1 MGTIGTIIFLIFAGI
16 LAGVVSAVASM
27 ASLVSYPAL
36 LIAGAP
42 PVMANIT
49 NTAALIFTGFGSAL
63 SSLEDMKGHWREA
76 AKYALFILS
85 GALLGSILLLRFPGT
100 VFEKLV
106 PFFVIFSG

>member
-49 NTAALIFTGFGSAL
+49 NTAALIFTGFGYL
-63 SSLEDMKGHWREA
+63 
-76 AKYALFILS
+76 
-85 GALLGSILLLRFPGT
+85 
-100 VFEKLV
+100 
-106 PFFVIFSG
+106 

>member
-1 MGTIGTIIFLIFAGI
+1 
-16 LAGVVSAVASM
+16 M

-63 SSLEDMKGHWREA
+63 SSLEV
-76 AKYALFILS
+76 S
-85 GALLGSILLLRFPGT
+85 
-100 VFEKLV
+100 
-106 PFFVIFSG
+106 

>member
-49 NTAALIFTGFGSAL
+49 NTAALSTIAGNNLDYNIKASARDFGYFKETQGVGIFKDWEF
-63 SSLEDMKGHWREA
+63 
-76 AKYALFILS
+76 
-85 GALLGSILLLRFPGT
+85 
-100 VFEKLV
+100 
-106 PFFVIFSG
+106 